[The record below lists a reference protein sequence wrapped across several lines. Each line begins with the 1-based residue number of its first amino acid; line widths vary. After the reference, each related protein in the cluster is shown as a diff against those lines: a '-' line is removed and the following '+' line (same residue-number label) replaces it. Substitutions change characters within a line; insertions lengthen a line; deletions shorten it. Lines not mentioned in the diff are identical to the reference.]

1 MSEKQQQ
8 EEEVEEEEESEIK
21 DYCLG
26 EAPGI
31 KEQVWQLCTHKR
43 DDERHATHR
52 SVLMTNPQTHNGRRR
67 ATLTQ
72 TLKKETVVIQGAQ
85 TTGGIQGKN

>member
-31 KEQVWQLCTHKR
+31 KEQV
-43 DDERHATHR
+43 
-52 SVLMTNPQTHNGRRR
+52 
-67 ATLTQ
+67 
-72 TLKKETVVIQGAQ
+72 
-85 TTGGIQGKN
+85 